1 MAIQKQKLAADILEY
16 VGGVDNV
23 CDVAHCMTR
32 LRIVVKDEK
41 AVQMKQLEKL
51 EGVMKVVILG
61 GQYQIVLG
69 GIVDDIFDEV
79 AAVCGDRVNINE
91 EMIAENLDAETKKGR
106 RSLLG
111 MLVETISAIVTPII
125 PAMLACGFIKTLA
138 VLFTVVFKVDEANST
153 IQVLNVVSDTLYAFF
168 PVIIGWAAGQKI

>member
-79 AAVCGDRVNINE
+79 AAVCG
-91 EMIAENLDAETKKGR
+91 G
-106 RSLLG
+106 
-111 MLVETISAIVTPII
+111 
-125 PAMLACGFIKTLA
+125 
-138 VLFTVVFKVDEANST
+138 
-153 IQVLNVVSDTLYAFF
+153 
-168 PVIIGWAAGQKI
+168 

>member
-61 GQYQIVLG
+61 
-69 GIVDDIFDEV
+69 E
-79 AAVCGDRVNINE
+79 
-91 EMIAENLDAETKKGR
+91 
-106 RSLLG
+106 S
-111 MLVETISAIVTPII
+111 
-125 PAMLACGFIKTLA
+125 
-138 VLFTVVFKVDEANST
+138 ANSSMQLRLLICVRRIFKAFIYY
-153 IQVLNVVSDTLYAFF
+153 IQTVAVITAFMST
-168 PVIIGWAAGQKI
+168 VECSEEEK